1 MSYYCYILITN
12 TTDTSYVSEIAI
24 ESEDDMKLLI
34 TLLIGLMATSFVH
47 ARDAVKTNAIDSW
60 GYQQDHLVL
69 NLHSGETILV
79 EPKLCSIEDFNQR
92 MTSGADLS
100 LEITANRVRDGVPFY
115 IVDQRNER
123 SEKLRCRVASLNS

>member
-1 MSYYCYILITN
+1 
-12 TTDTSYVSEIAI
+12 
-24 ESEDDMKLLI
+24 MKLLI
-34 TLLIGLMATSFVH
+34 TLLIGLMATSLVH

>member
-1 MSYYCYILITN
+1 
-12 TTDTSYVSEIAI
+12 
-24 ESEDDMKLLI
+24 
-34 TLLIGLMATSFVH
+34 
-47 ARDAVKTNAIDSW
+47 
-60 GYQQDHLVL
+60 
-69 NLHSGETILV
+69 
-79 EPKLCSIEDFNQR
+79 